1 MNEPTVCAIMLT
13 RDRPELA
20 RKAVECFRAQ
30 TYEKKRLL
38 VWNTGPHGPLLEDP
52 EALDTS
58 SQLHEPWIIG
68 PVEGLT
74 IGELRNDAAECAIDS
89 INPEIFVHWDDDDHN
104 HPNRIAE
111 QVELLQTSGADVVGY
126 NDMLFWRDSVPPR
139 LRQEVTKMI
148 SQFPSGAFP
157 LPPHLRL
164 RDGEAWL
171 YTVIPGLVPALGTSL
186 CYWRKT
192 WEKQKFANAPGPQG
206 GSEYGAWLKGLNVKT
221 VPSVQDEPRMIARI
235 HAGNASRHAY
245 NLEHWVKYQGT
256 PVTWKRVPEWDERVG
271 RILG

>member
-1 MNEPTVCAIMLT
+1 MSEPTVCAIMLT

-30 TYEKKRLL
+30 TYPIKSLL
-38 VWNTGPHGPLLEDP
+38 VW
-52 EALDTS
+52 DTS
-58 SQLHEPWIIG
+58 VEMKPGKRLEVPREWLPDIQYAFYG
-68 PVEGLT
+68 PQEYS
-74 IGELRNDAAECAIDS
+74 IGELRNNAIQYGASEVVCTVGSDKEL
-89 INPEIFVHWDDDDHN
+89 IGAPDVLIHWDDDDWSS
-104 HPNRIAE
+104 PNRIAE

-126 NDMLFWRDSVPPR
+126 NDMLFWRSAG
-139 LRQEVTKMI
+139 I
-148 SQFPSGAFP
+148 G
-157 LPPHLRL
+157 
-164 RDGEAWL
+164 RDGQSWL

-221 VPSVQDEPRMIARI
+221 APSVQDEPRMIARI

>member
-58 SQLHEPWIIG
+58 SQLHEPCIIG

-104 HPNRIAE
+104 HPNRITE
-111 QVELLQTSGADVVGY
+111 QVALLQASGADVVGY
-126 NDMLFWRDSVPPR
+126 NDMLFWREGVLEGEGRACSRV
-139 LRQEVTKMI
+139 
-148 SQFPSGAFP
+148 
-157 LPPHLRL
+157 
-164 RDGEAWL
+164 GEAWL